1 MPGRRQPQR
10 IAAAAM
16 APLAGAAKA
25 AVEDFF
31 SGRRGTRS
39 LHPELDP
46 ERVPDV
52 RASRWP
58 RTYLLRRQ
66 RAHSPCLRLVRFQPL
81 GPPLLTDA
89 VLEWRAEWRDY
100 AKSAGLADDADV
112 NNIAAGGSP
121 RTPLLSLTSI
131 D

>member
-1 MPGRRQPQR
+1 M
-10 IAAAAM
+10 AAYFVAKGLTVPEIPTARPS
-16 APLAGAAKA
+16 AP
-25 AVEDFF
+25 
-31 SGRRGTRS
+31 
-39 LHPELDP
+39 
-46 ERVPDV
+46 
-52 RASRWP
+52 
-58 RTYLLRRQ
+58 
-66 RAHSPCLRLVRFQPL
+66 
-81 GPPLLTDA
+81 DA